1 MNPKKAA
8 ELIFNKL
15 AMARLIG
22 KQNRTRAVGIIEFQ
36 LRAFKFANEGTTDET
51 LGLQYT
57 TPVGKKHTS
66 PQNPPYD
73 PDAHLARRDK
83 DEEELAA
90 LLTDLIKTE
99 IKKLFKK

>member
-1 MNPKKAA
+1 MKNKK
-8 ELIFNKL
+8 EN
-15 AMARLIG
+15 
-22 KQNRTRAVGIIEFQ
+22 
-36 LRAFKFANEGTTDET
+36 

-83 DEEELAA
+83 DEEELKG
-90 LLTDLIKTE
+90 LLMDLIRKE
-99 IKKLFKK
+99 LKKLSKK

>member
-36 LRAFKFANEGTTDET
+36 LRAFNFANEGTTDET
-51 LGLQYT
+51 LGLRYT
-57 TPVGKKHTS
+57 TPAGKKHTA
-66 PQNPPYD
+66 PNNPPYD
-73 PDAHLARRDK
+73 PEAHLKRRDK
-83 DEEELAA
+83 DEEELKG
-90 LLTDLIKTE
+90 LLMDLIRKE
-99 IKKLFKK
+99 LKKLSKK

>member
-8 ELIFNKL
+8 ELIFDKL
-15 AMARLIG
+15 AMAKVIG
-22 KQNRTRAVGIIEFQ
+22 KQNRKRAVGIIEFQ
-36 LRAFKFANEGTTDET
+36 LRAFRFANEGTTDET

-66 PQNPPYD
+66 PQSPPYD

-83 DEEELAA
+83 DEEKLKGHFM
-90 LLTDLIKTE
+90 DLIRKE
-99 IKKLFKK
+99 LKKLSKK

>member
-36 LRAFKFANEGTTDET
+36 LRAFNFA
-51 LGLQYT
+51 
-57 TPVGKKHTS
+57 
-66 PQNPPYD
+66 
-73 PDAHLARRDK
+73 
-83 DEEELAA
+83 
-90 LLTDLIKTE
+90 I
-99 IKKLFKK
+99 